1 MEERTIDI
9 SNDYKPQIKED
20 ISTSDVFFE
29 QYRTASDI
37 LENILSVY
45 ASIKDKTDNSY
56 NKIEY
61 PNNVIAFCG
70 ERGDGKTS
78 MLLSFMNLLRKY
90 KDGKNTANDLFAN
103 KDNINKIIFANE
115 IYVDPSALDG
125 VHNILDLL
133 VAKMFKKFKSSLKYD
148 NGKNDAEQQQRL
160 LKSFQM
166 VYRLISIVKDS
177 KKILDDEFDYE
188 GSVDKLSSLSDS
200 MRLKEELINLINT
213 YNDCMNNGDKNV
225 VIPILIDD
233 IDMSFSYAYAMSEQI
248 RKFLIIPGIIIIL
261 SVRIDQLLY
270 CIKESNIRQLEWLA
284 KKNYYSEMRGEIAN
298 MSSNYLSKLLPL
310 AHRVN
315 LPKVQDLRNV
325 KITYNKKDYSL
336 SSLSILALQKIYQKT
351 GMVFVLG
358 DDLQKSILPN
368 SFRDMVSFIGF
379 MDLLLDYHDKNV
391 SDEIRY
397 NNIRHFFDFYFNSV
411 KDKVNSSYK
420 IKNIFDFDINKPR
433 VAVELIVK
441 MYERFGIFPSNSIK
455 ESING
460 FANQVFP
467 ERNSF
472 CYLMNSINY
481 TNSNIDHNAIGD
493 LIEII
498 KLFYTVNLHQIN
510 LQNKMTSREQETSKV
525 QDDERKVC
533 IATVTGTTI
542 WGYSMNNNVP
552 AARLDNIN
560 KLVQRA
566 RFEMQSIDVFNCIAQ
581 ELNLPESC
589 YLNGSYISKFTIESP
604 EDRRN
609 YIVAW
614 LLFLI
619 LSNSY
624 YIPYGNVS
632 VINGCGYLIYDN
644 SVLIQYVQ
652 VSIEN
657 LIVRFSM
664 LSELVELLNVDILG
678 FSEDEFQNVVKDLLE
693 QNDSAVKMSE
703 LIVCNVDL
711 IQSIY
716 SLPQVRYKKKADEPE
731 RTEKCIEKFLQQ
743 INTKMNKIKKEYEYE
758 FSFSDNV
765 FINFKYGNEEGE
777 IINIPK
783 FYAKLF
789 FKALSVSNENN
800 NFEDI
805 SIQKEIDEFSSY
817 LDGKNIVLPAKIK
830 RYSQYTTAHSR
841 VETLKENLL
850 ALAKTIGV
858 YIYLS
863 NDYDYI
869 KPEARAGLINL
880 YERVCKICKINPAI
894 LVPKELGQ
902 EYRIFTEMYKYDVLS
917 RKIQE
922 LSIERENK

>member
-45 ASIKDKTDNSY
+45 ASIKDKKDSNY

-160 LKSFQM
+160 LKSFQT

-233 IDMSFSYAYAMSEQI
+233 IDMSFSHAYAMSEQI

-351 GMVFVLG
+351 GMVFILG

-379 MDLLLDYHDKNV
+379 MDLLPDYHDKNV

-455 ESING
+455 EGING

-481 TNSNIDHNAIGD
+481 TNSNIDHNAIGE

-510 LQNKMTSREQETSKV
+510 LQKKMICKV
-525 QDDERKVC
+525 QDDERKVSL
-533 IATVTGTTI
+533 AAVTETTVF
-542 WGYSMNNNVP
+542 GYSINNNVP
-552 AARLDNIN
+552 AARFDDIS

-566 RFEMQSIDVFNCIAQ
+566 RFEMQSIDIFNCIAQ

-589 YLNGSYISKFTIESP
+589 YLNKPRVSKIEIKSP
-604 EDRRN
+604 KDRRN

-619 LSNSY
+619 LSNNY
-624 YIPYGNVS
+624 YSLYGKAN
-632 VINGCGYLIYDN
+632 VINGGAYLVFDN
-644 SVLIQYVQ
+644 SMLTRFVQ

-743 INTKMNKIKKEYEYE
+743 INTKMNKIKKEYKYN
-758 FSFSDNV
+758 FSFLDNT
-765 FINFKYGNEEGE
+765 FINFKYGKEEGE
-777 IINIPK
+777 RINIPK
-783 FYAKLF
+783 LYAKLF

-800 NFEDI
+800 SFEDI

-863 NDYDYI
+863 NDYYDYI

-922 LSIERENK
+922 LSAVHDNK

>member
-20 ISTSDVFFE
+20 ISKSDVFFE

-45 ASIKDKTDNSY
+45 ASIKYKKDSNY

-103 KDNINKIIFANE
+103 KDNINKIIFADE

-148 NGKNDAEQQQRL
+148 KGKNDAEQQQHL
-160 LKSFQM
+160 LKSFQT

-233 IDMSFSYAYAMSEQI
+233 IDMSFSHAYAMSEQI
-248 RKFLIIPGIIIIL
+248 RKFLIIPGIVVIL

-298 MSSNYLSKLLPL
+298 MSSNYLSKLLPP

-358 DDLQKSILPN
+358 DDLQKSILPK
-368 SFRDMVSFIGF
+368 SFRDMVSLIGF
-379 MDLLLDYHDKNV
+379 LELLPDFSEKDSGDK
-391 SDEIRY
+391 IKY
-397 NNIRHFFDFYFNSV
+397 NNICCFFDFYFET
-411 KDKVNSSYK
+411 
-420 IKNIFDFDINKPR
+420 IFKNIKGKHNLLNKIGNISDYDINRPK
-433 VAVELIVK
+433 VAVDLIRK
-441 MYERFGIFPSNSIK
+441 LYEKVEIYPDEGIIRDIYK
-455 ESING
+455 
-460 FANQVFP
+460 FANQAVP
-467 ERNSF
+467 KGNSF
-472 CYLMNSINY
+472 CYLMNSMQRINK
-481 TNSNIDHNAIGD
+481 TNHYGLIREF
-493 LIEII
+493 IEIV
-498 KLFYTVNLHQIN
+498 KFSYTVKL
-510 LQNKMTSREQETSKV
+510 NKVKLANRIAHKANIYERMESIPRVTET
-525 QDDERKVC
+525 
-533 IATVTGTTI
+533 TL
-542 WGYSMNNNVP
+542 WGYGMDSIIPATSMSVK
-552 AARLDNIN
+552 RT
-560 KLVQRA
+560 
-566 RFEMQSIDVFNCIAQ
+566 RFVLPSVDVFNCIAK
-581 ELNLPESC
+581 ELKLSED
-589 YLNGSYISKFTIESP
+589 YFLKGVTISKVKFKSDSDEEKSK
-604 EDRRN
+604 
-609 YIVAW
+609 YILAW
-614 LLFLI
+614 LLFL
-619 LSNSY
+619 LLVNNCEDSNSKEPT
-624 YIPYGNVS
+624 IDGWS
-632 VINGCGYLIYDN
+632 YLVFNN
-644 SVLIQYVQ
+644 SRLSKYVQ
-652 VSIEN
+652 VGIEN
-657 LIVRFSM
+657 IIVRFSM
-664 LSELVELLNVDILG
+664 LPELVELLNVEILG
-678 FSEDEFQNVVKDLLE
+678 FSEDEFQNVVENLLK
-693 QNDSAVKMSE
+693 QNRSSAEMSE
-703 LIVCNVDL
+703 LLVCNIDL
-711 IQSIY
+711 IQGIY
-716 SLPQVRYKKKADEPE
+716 SLPPVRYKQRAEDFD
-731 RTEKCIEKFLQQ
+731 RTEKIIERFLQLT
-743 INTKMNKIKKEYEYE
+743 NAKMNRIKKEYGYD
-758 FSFSDNV
+758 FSCSNEA
-765 FINFKYGNEEGE
+765 FINFRYGNGDVL
-777 IINIPK
+777 NIPQL
-783 FYAKLF
+783 YANLVN
-789 FKALSVSNENN
+789 KALSYIDANN
-800 NFEDI
+800 DLEYGQIRKDI
-805 SIQKEIDEFSSY
+805 REFIFY

-830 RYSQYTTAHSR
+830 KYSQYTTAYSK
-841 VETLKENLL
+841 VETLKANLL
-850 ALAKTIGV
+850 SIAKTIGAYV
-858 YIYLS
+858 YLS

-869 KPEARAGLINL
+869 KPEARAGLIDL
-880 YERVCKICKINPAI
+880 YVRVCKLCKIAPTQ

-917 RKIQE
+917 KKIQE
-922 LSIERENK
+922 LSIVRENK

>member
-20 ISTSDVFFE
+20 ISKSDVFFE

-45 ASIKDKTDNSY
+45 ASINDKTDNGY

-78 MLLSFMNLLRKY
+78 MLLSFMNLLRQY
-90 KDGKNTANDLFAN
+90 KEGKNTANDLFAN
-103 KDNINKIIFANE
+103 KDNINRVIFADE

-133 VAKMFKKFKSSLKYD
+133 VAKMFRKFKSSLESNKWQH
-148 NGKNDAEQQQRL
+148 NDELQQRL
-160 LKSFQM
+160 LKSFQT

-233 IDMSFSYAYAMSEQI
+233 IDMSFSHAYAMSEQI

-270 CIKESNIRQLEWLA
+270 CIKESNIRQLEWLV
-284 KKNYYSEMRGEIAN
+284 KRNYHSEMSGEIAN

-325 KITYNKKDYSL
+325 KITYNKNDYSF
-336 SSLSILALQKIYQKT
+336 SSLSVFVLQKIYQKT
-351 GMVFVLG
+351 GMIFLLG

-368 SFRDMVSFIGF
+368 SFRDMVSLIGF
-379 MDLLLDYHDKNV
+379 MDLLPDSSEKNV
-391 SDEIRY
+391 NDEIRY
-397 NNIRHFFDFYFNSV
+397 NNICHFFDFYFKTYFNNV
-411 KDKVNSSYK
+411 KSRNDSPYK
-420 IKNIFDFDINKPR
+420 IENIFDFDINTPK
-433 VAVELIVK
+433 VAVDFIMKL
-441 MYERFGIFPSNSIK
+441 YEDVEIYPNDGIKNEMHK
-455 ESING
+455 
-460 FANQVFP
+460 FANQIPHTNNF
-467 ERNSF
+467 F
-472 CYLMNSINY
+472 CYLMNCINY
-481 TNSNIDHNAIGD
+481 INNNTYYNAVVEI
-493 LIEII
+493 IEII
-498 KLFYTVNLHQIN
+498 KLFYTVKLNKIKLR
-510 LQNKMTSREQETSKV
+510 NKMTSEVQSDKRKESIAVFTET
-525 QDDERKVC
+525 
-533 IATVTGTTI
+533 TL
-542 WGYSMNNNVP
+542 WGYGIDNIIP
-552 AARLDNIN
+552 AASIDNFN
-560 KLVQRA
+560 KLERS
-566 RFEMQSIDVFNCIAQ
+566 RIKMQSVEVFNCIAE
-581 ELNLPESC
+581 ELKLSVDYYLKGTQLSKPKFESDREKRK
-589 YLNGSYISKFTIESP
+589 YIM
-604 EDRRN
+604 
-609 YIVAW
+609 VW
-614 LLFLI
+614 LLFL
-619 LSNSY
+619 LLVNNY
-624 YIPYGNVS
+624 KNYGNKEQNAEGKSDLIFGNLKLKQLIQVS
-632 VINGCGYLIYDN
+632 V
-644 SVLIQYVQ
+644 
-652 VSIEN
+652 EN
-657 LIVRFSM
+657 IIVRFSM
-664 LSELVELLNVDILG
+664 LTELVEVLNVDMLG
-678 FSEDEFQNVVKDLLE
+678 FSEDEFQNVVKELLE

-716 SLPQVRYKKKADEPE
+716 SLSPVRYKQKADEPE
-731 RTEKCIEKFLQQ
+731 RTEKYIEKFLQQ
-743 INTKMNKIKKEYEYE
+743 INSKMNKIKKEYEYD
-758 FSFSDNV
+758 FSFSDNA

-789 FKALSVSNENN
+789 SKALSDSNENN
-800 NFEDI
+800 TVEDI

-817 LDGKNIVLPAKIK
+817 LGGKNIVLPAKIK

-894 LVPKELGQ
+894 LVPRKLGQ
-902 EYRIFTEMYKYDVLS
+902 EYRIFTKMYKYDILS

-922 LSIERENK
+922 LSIVRENK

>member
-20 ISTSDVFFE
+20 ISKSDVFFE

-45 ASIKDKTDNSY
+45 ASIKDKTDSNY

-103 KDNINKIIFANE
+103 KDNINKIVFANE

-148 NGKNDAEQQQRL
+148 KGKNDAEQQEHL
-160 LKSFQM
+160 LKSFQT

-233 IDMSFSYAYAMSEQI
+233 IDMSFSHAYAMSEQI
-248 RKFLIIPGIIIIL
+248 RKFLIIPGIVIIL

-270 CIKESNIRQLEWLA
+270 CIKESNTRQLEWLV
-284 KKNYYSEMRGEIAN
+284 KRNYHSEMSGEIAN
-298 MSSNYLSKLLPL
+298 MSSNYLSKLLPF

-325 KITYNKKDYSL
+325 KITYNKEEYSL
-336 SSLSILALQKIYQKT
+336 SSLSIFALQKIYQKT
-351 GMVFVLG
+351 GMVFILG
-358 DDLQKSILPN
+358 DNLQKSILPN

-379 MDLLLDYHDKNV
+379 MDLLPDFSDKNGNYGIKF
-391 SDEIRY
+391 S
-397 NNIRHFFDFYFNSV
+397 NICHFFDFYFKTSLNNIKSIINST
-411 KDKVNSSYK
+411 YK
-420 IKNIFDFDINKPR
+420 IESIFDLGINVPK
-433 VAVELIVK
+433 VAVEHIIK
-441 MYERFGIFPSNSIK
+441 AYEGFGISPSNSIRDD
-455 ESING
+455 ING

-472 CYLMNSINY
+472 CYLMNSISYINR
-481 TNSNIDHNAIGD
+481 NIYHNAIGE

-510 LQNKMTSREQETSKV
+510 LQKKMICKV
-525 QDDERKVC
+525 QDDERKLSL
-533 IATVTGTTI
+533 AAVTGTTVF
-542 WGYSMNNNVP
+542 GYSINNNVP

-589 YLNGSYISKFTIESP
+589 YLNKPRVSKIEIKSP
-604 EDRRN
+604 KDRRN

-619 LSNSY
+619 LSNNY
-624 YIPYGNVS
+624 YSQYGKAN
-632 VINGCGYLIYDN
+632 VINGGAYLVFDN
-644 SVLIQYVQ
+644 SMLTHFVQ

-743 INTKMNKIKKEYEYE
+743 INTKMNKIKKEYEYD

-789 FKALSVSNENN
+789 SKALSASNENN
-800 NFEDI
+800 TVEDI

-817 LDGKNIVLPAKIK
+817 LEGKNIVLSKKIK

-902 EYRIFTEMYKYDVLS
+902 EYRIFTDMYKYDVLS

-922 LSIERENK
+922 LSIVRENK

>member
-20 ISTSDVFFE
+20 ISKSDVFFE

-45 ASIKDKTDNSY
+45 ASIKDKKDSNY

-103 KDNINKIIFANE
+103 KDNINKIIFADE

-133 VAKMFKKFKSSLKYD
+133 VAKMFREFKSSLENNKWQH
-148 NGKNDAEQQQRL
+148 NDEPQQRL
-160 LKSFQM
+160 LKSFQT

-233 IDMSFSYAYAMSEQI
+233 IDMSFSHAYAMSEQI
-248 RKFLIIPGIIIIL
+248 RKFLIIPGIVIIL

-270 CIKESNIRQLEWLA
+270 CIKESNTRQLEWLV
-284 KKNYYSEMRGEIAN
+284 KRNYHSEMSGEIAN

-325 KITYNKKDYSL
+325 KITYNKNDYSF
-336 SSLSILALQKIYQKT
+336 SSLSVFVLQKIYQKT
-351 GMVFVLG
+351 GMIFLLG

-368 SFRDMVSFIGF
+368 SFRDMVSLIGF
-379 MDLLLDYHDKNV
+379 MDLLPDSSEKNV
-391 SDEIRY
+391 NDEIRY
-397 NNIRHFFDFYFNSV
+397 NNICHFFDFYFKTYFNNV
-411 KDKVNSSYK
+411 KSRNDSPYE
-420 IKNIFDFDINKPR
+420 IENIFNFDINTPK
-433 VAVELIVK
+433 VAVDFIMKL
-441 MYERFGIFPSNSIK
+441 YEDIEIYPNDGIKNEMHK
-455 ESING
+455 
-460 FANQVFP
+460 FANQLP
-467 ERNSF
+467 HTNNYF
-472 CYLMNSINY
+472 CYLMNCINY
-481 TNSNIDHNAIGD
+481 INNNTYYNAVVEI
-493 LIEII
+493 IEII
-498 KLFYTVNLHQIN
+498 KLFYTVKLNKIKLR
-510 LQNKMTSREQETSKV
+510 NKMTSEVQRDKRKESIAVFTET
-525 QDDERKVC
+525 
-533 IATVTGTTI
+533 TL
-542 WGYSMNNNVP
+542 WGYGIDNIIP
-552 AARLDNIN
+552 AASIDNFSTLERSRI
-560 KLVQRA
+560 K
-566 RFEMQSIDVFNCIAQ
+566 MQSVEVFNCIAE
-581 ELNLPESC
+581 ELKLSVDYYLKGTQLSKPKFESDREKRK
-589 YLNGSYISKFTIESP
+589 YIM
-604 EDRRN
+604 
-609 YIVAW
+609 VW
-614 LLFLI
+614 LLFL
-619 LSNSY
+619 LLVNNY
-624 YIPYGNVS
+624 KNYGNKEQNVEGKSDLIFGNLKLKQLIQVS
-632 VINGCGYLIYDN
+632 V
-644 SVLIQYVQ
+644 
-652 VSIEN
+652 EN
-657 LIVRFSM
+657 IIVRFSM
-664 LSELVELLNVDILG
+664 LTELVEVLNVDMLG
-678 FSEDEFQNVVKDLLE
+678 FSEDEFQNVVKELLE
-693 QNDSAVKMSE
+693 QNASAVKMSE

-716 SLPQVRYKKKADEPE
+716 SLSPVRYKQKAEEPE
-731 RTEKCIEKFLQQ
+731 RTEKYIEKFLQQ
-743 INTKMNKIKKEYEYE
+743 INSKMNKIKKEYEYD
-758 FSFSDNV
+758 FSFSDNA

-789 FKALSVSNENN
+789 SKALSASNENN
-800 NFEDI
+800 TVEDI

-817 LDGKNIVLPAKIK
+817 LGGKNIVLPAKIK
-830 RYSQYTTAHSR
+830 KYSQYTTAYSK
-841 VETLKENLL
+841 VETLKANLL
-850 ALAKTIGV
+850 SIAKTIGAYV
-858 YIYLS
+858 YLS

-880 YERVCKICKINPAI
+880 YIRVCKICKTDPTQ

-902 EYRIFTEMYKYDVLS
+902 EYKIFTDMYKYDFLS
-917 RKIQE
+917 SKIQE
-922 LSIERENK
+922 LSVANENK

>member
-1 MEERTIDI
+1 MEERTIEI

-20 ISTSDVFFE
+20 ISTSDMFFE

-45 ASIKDKTDNSY
+45 ASIKDKKDSNY

-133 VAKMFKKFKSSLKYD
+133 VAKMFKKFKSSLKSD
-148 NGKNDAEQQQRL
+148 NGKNDAEQQRL
-160 LKSFQM
+160 LKSFQT

-233 IDMSFSYAYAMSEQI
+233 IDMSFSHAYAMSEQI
-248 RKFLIIPGIIIIL
+248 RKFLIIPGIVVIL

-284 KKNYYSEMRGEIAN
+284 KKNYYSEMRSEIAN
-298 MSSNYLSKLLPL
+298 MSSNYLSKLLPF

-325 KITYNKKDYSL
+325 KITYNKNDYSL

-351 GMVFVLG
+351 GMVFILG

-368 SFRDMVSFIGF
+368 SFRDMVSLMGF
-379 MDLLLDYHDKNV
+379 LELLPDPSEKNV
-391 SDEIRY
+391 NDEIRY
-397 NNIRHFFDFYFNSV
+397 NNICYFFDFYFKTYFNN
-411 KDKVNSSYK
+411 VNNK
-420 IKNIFDFDINKPR
+420 IKNIFDFDINTPK
-433 VAVELIVK
+433 VAVDFITKL
-441 MYERFGIFPSNSIK
+441 YEDVEIYPDDGAREEIYKFGAQALPAK
-455 ESING
+455 
-460 FANQVFP
+460 
-467 ERNSF
+467 NSF

-481 TNSNIDHNAIGD
+481 INKNTCYNAIGE

-498 KLFYTVNLHQIN
+498 KLFYTVKLNQIK
-510 LQNKMTSREQETSKV
+510 LQNKMTNKWRNDNSRES
-525 QDDERKVC
+525 
-533 IATVTGTTI
+533 IATFTGTTI
-542 WGYSMNNNVP
+542 WGYGIDNLVP
-552 AARLDNIN
+552 AGVTEIYNKRL
-560 KLVQRA
+560 QRT
-566 RFEMQSIDVFNCIAQ
+566 RFTMQSVDVFNCIAE
-581 ELNLPESC
+581 ELQLSASYYLKGVSITKAKFESD
-589 YLNGSYISKFTIESP
+589 KEK
-604 EDRRN
+604 RK

-614 LLFLI
+614 LLFLMLVNDYEMVYGTRAI
-619 LSNSY
+619 SGRSSLVFENSRLTQ
-624 YIPYGNVS
+624 S
-632 VINGCGYLIYDN
+632 
-644 SVLIQYVQ
+644 VQ

-657 LIVRFSM
+657 FLVRFSM
-664 LSELVELLNVDILG
+664 LSELIELLNVDILG
-678 FSEDEFQNVVKDLLE
+678 FSEDVFQSVVKELLE
-693 QNDSAVKMSE
+693 ENSSTAEMSE

-716 SLPQVRYKKKADEPE
+716 SLSPVRYKQKAEEPE
-731 RTEKCIEKFLQQ
+731 RTEKYIERFLQQ
-743 INTKMNKIKKEYEYE
+743 INSQMNKMKKEYEYD
-758 FSFSDNV
+758 FSFSDNA
-765 FINFKYGNEEGE
+765 FINFRYGNEDGE

-783 FYAKLF
+783 LYAKLF
-789 FKALSVSNENN
+789 IKALSVLNINN
-800 NFEDI
+800 SLDVT
-805 SIQKEIDEFSSY
+805 SIQSQVNEFSSY
-817 LDGKNIVLPAKIK
+817 LAGKNIVLPIKIQK
-830 RYSQYTTAHSR
+830 YSRYTTTHSR
-841 VETLKENLL
+841 MKTLKANLL
-850 ALAKTIGV
+850 VLAKTIGI
-858 YIYLS
+858 YIFLS
-863 NDYDYI
+863 GDYDYVKPISRESLI
-869 KPEARAGLINL
+869 KF
-880 YERVCKICKINPAI
+880 YEYVCKICMRFPNRF
-894 LVPKELGQ
+894 VPKELAD
-902 EYRIFTEMYKYDVLS
+902 EYKRFTDMYDYSSLS
-917 RKIQE
+917 SKIQE
-922 LSIERENK
+922 LSVANENK